1 MRCGS
6 SDITVYIDVV
16 CRHTGQKIISNQHA
30 EEHKIVD
37 DTLHIVGKWKGI
49 ISEFQLQ
56 IFPQKA
62 NLEQN
67 EALLTGILQNLSGG
81 AAPAAPRK
89 ADYFSQQTEMRLMGH
104 LRGCKTAV
112 VRYGQASNQHRQ

>member
-16 CRHTGQKIISNQHA
+16 CRHTWQKIISNQHA

-37 DTLHIVGKWKGI
+37 DTLHIEGKWKGI
-49 ISEFQLQ
+49 VSEFQLQ
-56 IFPQKA
+56 ILPQQP

-67 EALLTGILQNLSGG
+67 EAILTGVLQNLPGG
-81 AAPAAPRK
+81 SASAAPRK
-89 ADYFSQQTEMRLMGH
+89 ADYFSQ
-104 LRGCKTAV
+104 
-112 VRYGQASNQHRQ
+112 